1 MAEHEIQTAIFNYL
15 VAIGCLVIRVNSGSR
30 GVIRF
35 VYWMMTGCKKQSAGV
50 SDILGCTPQGR
61 FLAVECKDT
70 GKKPSPEQ
78 VAFLDGI
85 RSRGGLA
92 IVAHSV
98 EDVTQVTDAAAALA
112 AVGI

>member
-1 MAEHEIQTAIFNYL
+1 MASGHI
-15 VAIGCLVIRVNSGSR
+15 VDIGCLVIRVNSGSR

-70 GKKPSPEQ
+70 GKKPTPEQ
-78 VAFLDGI
+78 VQFLDGV
-85 RSRGGLA
+85 RERGGLA

-98 EDVTQVTDAAAALA
+98 EEVASIL
-112 AVGI
+112 